1 MLRARGSVQGDVST
15 VRSEKENSL
24 QLVTRCSAYPYAWWV
39 SEFSERAAEE
49 LVQPI
54 ILLVDR
60 EEPAS
65 EQHGIAAAALA
76 SVQAYLHDPQNP
88 DWRIWAAGHFA
99 KSVRRADAK
108 MFAKVLTAFPDHV
121 LATVGEASAVGLPPM
136 PAAALPKLLS
146 KLQVSGTQLP
156 PGAQL
161 PPQPLTIVL
170 NGSLAMSTGKAA
182 AQAAHA
188 LFAWVLESKP
198 AAVQGWLDAGCPVG
212 VQELAARE
220 FKKGA
225 RKCKGPVIQD
235 AGRTE
240 IEPGST
246 TAFVTT
252 GTITR

>member
-1 MLRARGSVQGDVST
+1 MSEYT
-15 VRSEKENSL
+15 ERSA
-24 QLVTRCSAYPYAWWV
+24 Q
-39 SEFSERAAEE
+39 E

-65 EQHGIAAAALA
+65 EQHGIAASALA
-76 SVQAYLHDPQNP
+76 SAQAFLRDPANP
-88 DWRIWAAGHFA
+88 DWQQWAAGAFA

-121 LATVGEASAVGLPPM
+121 LSVVGEASAVGLPPM
-136 PAAALPKLLS
+136 PAAALPKLLA

-156 PGAQL
+156 AGPPL

-170 NGSLAMSTGKAA
+170 NASLDMSTGKAA

-188 LFAWVLESKP
+188 LLAWVLDSKV
-198 AAVQGWLDAGCPVG
+198 ATVADWASSGFPVG
-212 VQELAARE
+212 IVELPAKE
-220 FKKGA
+220 FRKGA
-225 RKCKGPVIQD
+225 RKSSGPVIQD

-246 TAFVTT
+246 TAYV
-252 GTITR
+252 IVEKSR

>member
-1 MLRARGSVQGDVST
+1 MSEYID
-15 VRSEKENSL
+15 RSP
-24 QLVTRCSAYPYAWWV
+24 Q
-39 SEFSERAAEE
+39 E

-76 SVQAYLHDPQNP
+76 SVQAYLNDPENP
-88 DWRIWAAGHFA
+88 DWRVWADGHFA

-108 MFAKVLTAFPDHV
+108 TFAKVLTAFPDHA
-121 LATVGEASAVGLPPM
+121 LATVGEGTAAGLPPM
-136 PAAALPKLLS
+136 PAGELPKLIA

-156 PGAQL
+156 PGEPL

-170 NGSLAMSTGKAA
+170 NASLEMSTGKSA

-188 LFAWVLESKP
+188 LFAWVLETKP
-198 AAVQGWLDAGCPVG
+198 ATVEAWIAAGRPLG
-212 VQELAARE
+212 VLGLPAKE
-220 FKKGA
+220 FRKGA
-225 RKCKGPVIQD
+225 RKSAGPVIQD

-246 TAFVTT
+246 TAYVTT
-252 GTITR
+252 SKSR

>member
-1 MLRARGSVQGDVST
+1 M
-15 VRSEKENSL
+15 
-24 QLVTRCSAYPYAWWV
+24 
-39 SEFSERAAEE
+39 SEFSELVVKDVDQE

-54 ILLVDR
+54 ILFVDR

-76 SVQAYLHDPQNP
+76 SVQAYLHAPENP

-108 MFAKVLTAFPDHV
+108 MFAKVLAAFPDHV
-121 LATVGEASAVGLPPM
+121 LATVGEGRAAGLPPM
-136 PAAALPKLLS
+136 PAAALPKLLA

-156 PGAQL
+156 PGDPL
-161 PPQPLTIVL
+161 PEAALTITL
-170 NGSLAMSTGKAA
+170 NDSLGMSTGKAA

-198 AAVQGWLDAGCPVG
+198 AAVQAWINAGCPVG
-212 VQELAARE
+212 VQELAAKE

-252 GTITR
+252 TGLATKA

>member
-1 MLRARGSVQGDVST
+1 M
-15 VRSEKENSL
+15 SEIPENSP
-24 QLVTRCSAYPYAWWV
+24 Q
-39 SEFSERAAEE
+39 E

-76 SVQAYLHDPQNP
+76 SAKAYLKDPENP
-88 DWRIWAAGHFA
+88 DWQVWADGAFA

-108 MFAKVLTAFPDHV
+108 MFAKVLATFPEHV
-121 LATVGEASAVGLPPM
+121 LATVGEGCAVGLPPM
-136 PAAALPKLLS
+136 PAANLPKLLA

-156 PGAQL
+156 QGTSL
-161 PPQPLTIVL
+161 PEQPLTIVL
-170 NGSLAMSTGKAA
+170 NASLEMSTGKAA

-188 LFAWVLESKP
+188 LLAWVLESKP
-198 AAVQGWLDAGCPVG
+198 AAVEAWVAGGFPVG
-212 VQELAARE
+212 VVELPAKE
-220 FKKGA
+220 FRKGSRQSA
-225 RKCKGPVIQD
+225 GPVIQD

-246 TAFVTT
+246 TAYVAVAADKPRPWWKPAF
-252 GTITR
+252 GGK

>member
-1 MLRARGSVQGDVST
+1 MDQPPACHTGPPARGS
-15 VRSEKENSL
+15 L
-24 QLVTRCSAYPYAWWV
+24 RCPYAWRV
-39 SEFSERAAEE
+39 NEFTETDAEERADQE

-60 EEPAS
+60 EDPAG

-76 SVQAYLHDPQNP
+76 SVQAFMRDPENA
-88 DWRIWAAGHFA
+88 DWRQWANGAFA

-108 MFAKVLTAFPDHV
+108 MFAKVLAAFPDHV
-121 LATVGEASAVGLPPM
+121 LATVGEASAAGLPPM
-136 PAAALPKLLS
+136 PAAALPKLLA

-156 PGAQL
+156 EGEPL
-161 PPQPLTIVL
+161 PPAPLTIVL
-170 NGSLAMSTGKAA
+170 NASLEMSTGKAA

-198 AAVQGWLDAGCPVG
+198 AAVEAWAANDFPLG
-212 VQELAARE
+212 VTQLPAKE
-220 FKKGA
+220 FRKGA
-225 RKCKGPVIQD
+225 RKSAGPVIQD

-246 TAFVTT
+246 TAYVAASK
-252 GTITR
+252 GK